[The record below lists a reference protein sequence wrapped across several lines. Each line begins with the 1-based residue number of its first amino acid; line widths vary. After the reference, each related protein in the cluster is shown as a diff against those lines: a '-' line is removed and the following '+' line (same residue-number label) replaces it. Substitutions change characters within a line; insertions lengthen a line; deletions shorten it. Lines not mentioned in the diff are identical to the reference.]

1 MGATM
6 LPMLDL
12 RGSPASVGRAHGE
25 ALRETIAAMRQRWR
39 DSIDRRFHVHP
50 DSFIE
55 TFLAETRFVDAMRRW
70 TPELLEETE
79 GIAEGSGR
87 PLPETLAFQFM
98 DEEWWFGVRRYLK
111 PAASP
116 DRCSV
121 IAMRADGA
129 RPAVLAQNMDLRA
142 YYDGGQAIIRIAR
155 DGAPAATLLTICGMI
170 GLCGA
175 NEMGVAVAVNTLWQ
189 LPASPDGLP
198 VACVMRAILERAD
211 LAHALEWMRQPRHAS
226 GQHYL
231 IGDPAGFA
239 SLEASAKSVDEIPWE
254 DSSNAFVHT
263 NHPLAAGA
271 RQHSN
276 PAENNSRGRY
286 AALCRFIREG
296 LRTVDQAKA
305 ALGDRTGDH
314 PVSVLP
320 DPADPTSAMTF
331 ASIVMTLERPPRIEV
346 APGPPSLNAYRA
358 MG

>member
-1 MGATM
+1 
-6 LPMLDL
+6 
-12 RGSPASVGRAHGE
+12 
-25 ALRETIAAMRQRWR
+25 
-39 DSIDRRFHVHP
+39 
-50 DSFIE
+50 
-55 TFLAETRFVDAMRRW
+55 
-70 TPELLEETE
+70 
-79 GIAEGSGR
+79 
-87 PLPETLAFQFM
+87 
-98 DEEWWFGVRRYLK
+98 
-111 PAASP
+111 
-116 DRCSV
+116 
-121 IAMRADGA
+121 
-129 RPAVLAQNMDLRA
+129 
-142 YYDGGQAIIRIAR
+142 
-155 DGAPAATLLTICGMI
+155 
-170 GLCGA
+170 
-175 NEMGVAVAVNTLWQ
+175 
-189 LPASPDGLP
+189 
-198 VACVMRAILERAD
+198 
-211 LAHALEWMRQPRHAS
+211 MRQPRHAS

-314 PVSVLP
+314 HVSVLP
-320 DPADPTSAMTF
+320 DPADPASAMTF